1 MHNVKRY
8 LLVFISL
15 MIFFGCKNEV
25 KSDFEETKNTGAYIK
40 IQKVQSRSI
49 LPYFYFED
57 MTDFVFTGTKE
68 GEQPIVLRT
77 YENYFQLNGSSFEI
91 QSGNWTFTLQA
102 NISSSK
108 YESTITKTIVE
119 GENLLNFVM
128 ELQEKGNSN
137 DSSINVLLSFEQNP
151 QVNKVKAA
159 LYDIGMQNQI
169 AGYEEE
175 LLQITNNYV
184 CYNKTNVPSGEYI
197 LKVDFY
203 GSDDIYLGTY
213 KELVVTVSGCESNE
227 IRDITLENFYTIEY
241 QLNGGNW
248 VTGFT
253 APVCYNR
260 FSDDIELPIPTRE
273 GFLFLGWYA
282 DEEFTNKITT
292 IESNRNENVSVFAKW
307 SFAVDI
313 SNADSFDVAV
323 LKDGDTILIKG
334 IYSSTNMEVLVEKVK
349 SSNVQFSI
357 DLSGLNGFDCIGDYA
372 FKDCSGL
379 TSITIPDGVTSIG
392 NYAFRNCSGLTS
404 ITIPDSVRSIGSC
417 AFCNCTGLTSIIIP
431 NSVNI
436 IESEAFYGCSGLTSV
451 TILDGVVDIG
461 YGAFGECSGLTS
473 IIIPKNVTSIPD
485 SAFYN
490 CSGLTSITISD
501 NVKSIGYAAFGG
513 CSELKEVHINNLESW
528 LKIVFESEDSNPV
541 YKAKNGL
548 YINGNRLKGDIVI
561 PNSVTSINF
570 GAFYGCSELTSIKI
584 PSSVTRIGDY
594 AFYGCSGLTS
604 IEIPSS
610 VTSIGAYAFSKC
622 SGLTSLEFFHPYWYY
637 VTNYYDWV
645 YEKIGTEIV
654 LSHPEKNATKFKEYG
669 FDKYYFFRQQ

>member
-8 LLVFISL
+8 LLIFISL

-49 LPYFYFED
+49 LPTFDIEN
-57 MTDFVFTGTKE
+57 MTDFVLTGTKE

-253 APVCYNR
+253 APACYNR
-260 FSDDIELPIPTRE
+260 FSDDTELPIPTRE
-273 GFLFLGWYA
+273 GFLFLGWYT

-313 SNADSFDVAV
+313 TNADSFDVAV
-323 LKDGDTILIKG
+323 L
-334 IYSSTNMEVLVEKVK
+334 
-349 SSNVQFSI
+349 
-357 DLSGLNGFDCIGDYA
+357 
-372 FKDCSGL
+372 
-379 TSITIPDGVTSIG
+379 
-392 NYAFRNCSGLTS
+392 
-404 ITIPDSVRSIGSC
+404 
-417 AFCNCTGLTSIIIP
+417 
-431 NSVNI
+431 
-436 IESEAFYGCSGLTSV
+436 
-451 TILDGVVDIG
+451 
-461 YGAFGECSGLTS
+461 
-473 IIIPKNVTSIPD
+473 
-485 SAFYN
+485 
-490 CSGLTSITISD
+490 
-501 NVKSIGYAAFGG
+501 
-513 CSELKEVHINNLESW
+513 
-528 LKIVFESEDSNPV
+528 
-541 YKAKNGL
+541 
-548 YINGNRLKGDIVI
+548 
-561 PNSVTSINF
+561 
-570 GAFYGCSELTSIKI
+570 
-584 PSSVTRIGDY
+584 
-594 AFYGCSGLTS
+594 
-604 IEIPSS
+604 
-610 VTSIGAYAFSKC
+610 
-622 SGLTSLEFFHPYWYY
+622 
-637 VTNYYDWV
+637 
-645 YEKIGTEIV
+645 
-654 LSHPEKNATKFKEYG
+654 
-669 FDKYYFFRQQ
+669 